1 MLVDK
6 TQFVKALKLTELV
19 PCKREKLAIVSA
31 EQARPGLQFSGYFTH
46 FAYERMQIIGLAEM
60 TYLDTL
66 APDLRQARLREF
78 FSYALP
84 CVVICRSMPCPDDIA
99 ALAAEQD
106 IPVYGSPQHTTH
118 FQTAAII
125 YLNRLLAP
133 RETMHGVLIDVH
145 GVGVLLTGESGVGK
159 SEAAL
164 ELVKRG
170 HQLAADDVVDICR
183 VNENRL
189 VGEAPEM
196 IRHFME
202 IRGLGIIDIRTM
214 YGIGS
219 VLPAKSIDI
228 VIHLE
233 LWRENK
239 EYDRLGLA
247 EEFITIL
254 GVKRP
259 HIVMPVRPGRNLAII
274 VEVAA
279 RNWRLNRM
287 GFNAAAELDK
297 RLTEMLQ
304 RAQEPQR
311 TPLSEDD

>member
-1 MLVDK
+1 MISAQDFAETLELEVLVPS
-6 TQFVKALKLTELV
+6 TVKAWDLKTTDLN
-19 PCKREKLAIVSA
+19 
-31 EQARPGLQFSGYFTH
+31 RPGLQFTGYFDY
-46 FAYERMQIIGLAEM
+46 FAYERPQVIGKTEMAYLASLEPDIQRERLARYFSYPIPCIVIARGMDCPPLLAEAAAAHNVPIYR
-60 TYLDTL
+60 TQYVTT
-66 APDLRQARLREF
+66 RLT
-78 FSYALP
+78 A
-84 CVVICRSMPCPDDIA
+84 SMI
-99 ALAAEQD
+99 
-106 IPVYGSPQHTTH
+106 H
-118 FQTAAII
+118 F
-125 YLNRLLAP
+125 LNNRLAP
-133 RETMHGVLIDVH
+133 RVTRHGVLVDVF

-159 SEAAL
+159 SECAL
-164 ELVKRG
+164 ELIKRG
-170 HQLAADDVVDICR
+170 HQLVADDVVDICR

-287 GFNAAAELDK
+287 GFNAAAELDR